1 MGSEHTPWRRGKRP
15 RGRAR
20 STPLAILALICGAP
34 PCATAAD
41 PATFVEVAE
50 AAGIQFVH
58 IGGHTAEKYM
68 IETLG
73 SGVCFLDYDGDG
85 LQDLY
90 FVQSG
95 TVPGRQGPK
104 AGDALY
110 RNIGGGRFADVTA
123 AAGIAE
129 FGYSMGCAAGDI
141 EGDGDVDLYVTN
153 FGPDVLFRNNG
164 DGTFTDVTQAAGTS
178 NPLWSSSAAFAD
190 YDADGDLDLYVA
202 NYVDFTMDNNKMCGD
217 LPRRIRTYCHPDAY
231 EGVPDALYRNQGDGT
246 FRDVAAE
253 AGLTRRYGK
262 GLGVVW
268 SDLDLD
274 GDLDLYIANDS
285 VPNALYRNE
294 GNGKLLDVTLASN
307 TCCSEDGRPQ
317 AGMGVD
323 AGDIDGDGRFDL
335 IVTNLSGE
343 PNELYRNLGGM
354 RFEIISFPSGFA
366 AVSLPYVGFG
376 ANLFEFDNDGD
387 QDIMVVNGHIIDNIA
402 LLNDASTY
410 EQRAFLFENVGGGRV
425 REVGR
430 ERGAYFSGV
439 FVGRGLALADMDL
452 DGDLDAAINNHDQRA
467 RLLRNDGGN
476 ARHWLRLQLR
486 GRGAGNRDAIGGLA
500 AVTAGGRRQVDE
512 VRSGTS
518 YGSENERALHFG
530 LGDAGSAEQIEI
542 RWPSGART
550 RVEGVAADQILVIFE
565 P

>member
-1 MGSEHTPWRRGKRP
+1 VGSD
-15 RGRAR
+15 R
-20 STPLAILALICGAP
+20 SRSIPIAIFGLCAWTL
-34 PCATAAD
+34 PCAYAAS
-41 PATFVEVAE
+41 PAAFVEVAE
-50 AAGIQFVH
+50 ASGIQFVH

-85 LQDLY
+85 LEDLY

-104 AGDALY
+104 VSDALY
-110 RNIGGGRFADVTA
+110 RNLGGGRFADVTA
-123 AAGIAE
+123 AAGIGE
-129 FGYSMGCAAGDI
+129 FGYGMGCAAGDI

-153 FGPDVLFRNNG
+153 FGPNVLFRNNG
-164 DGTFTDVTQAAGTS
+164 DGTFTDVAQAAGVA
-178 NPLWSSSAAFAD
+178 NPLWSASAAFAD
-190 YDADGDLDLYVA
+190 YDGDGDLDLYVA
-202 NYVDFTMDNNKMCGD
+202 NYVDFAMDNNKMCGD

-253 AGLTRRYGK
+253 AGLTQRYGK

-274 GDLDLYIANDS
+274 GDLDLYVANDS

-294 GNGKLLDVTLASN
+294 GSGHLLDVTLSSN
-307 TCCSEDGRPQ
+307 TCCSEDGRPE

-323 AGDIDGDGRFDL
+323 AGDVDGDGRFDL

-354 RFEIISFPSGFA
+354 TFEITTFPSGFG
-366 AVSLPYVGFG
+366 AVSLPFVGFG
-376 ANLFEFDNDGD
+376 TNIFDFDNDGD

-410 EQRAFLFENVGGGRV
+410 EQRPFLFENVGGGRV

-430 ERGAYFSGV
+430 EHGTYFNGV
-439 FVGRGLALADMDL
+439 FVGRGLALADIDL

-467 RLLRNDGGN
+467 RLLRNEGGN
-476 ARHWLRLQLR
+476 ALHWLRLRLQAR
-486 GRGAGNRDAIGGLA
+486 TRGNRDGIGA
-500 AVTAGGRRQVDE
+500 RAEVTAGGRRQVDE

-530 LGDAGSAEQIEI
+530 LGDSISAERIDI
-542 RWPSGART
+542 RWPSGSRT
-550 RVEGVAADQILVIFE
+550 RVEGVAADQILVIVE